1 MAELNLH
8 PIANAP
14 DTAELTPLAATPE
27 GWIEIVLADF
37 DAFLQDH
44 ASAEKKASGM
54 ALSMVSHYPD
64 QTSLVAAMVDLAVEE
79 LNHYKEVMRLLM
91 TRGVTPAADRK
102 DPYVTRLNKLVRKDS
117 AFFLLDRLLIGAIVE
132 RRGAERFGLVAK
144 HIDDAE
150 LRKFY
155 HAIAKSEAR
164 HWHLF
169 VTLSRN
175 LCPHLPVDARFC
187 ELAELENAL
196 VAELPLRPALH

>member
-102 DPYVTRLNKLVRKDS
+102 DPYV
-117 AFFLLDRLLIGAIVE
+117 
-132 RRGAERFGLVAK
+132 AK

-169 VTLSRN
+169 VTLARN